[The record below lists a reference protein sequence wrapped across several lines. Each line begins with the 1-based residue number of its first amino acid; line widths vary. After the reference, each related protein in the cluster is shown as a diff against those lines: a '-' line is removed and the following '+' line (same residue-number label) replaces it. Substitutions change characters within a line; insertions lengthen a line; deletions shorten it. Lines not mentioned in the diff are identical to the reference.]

1 MLLTMLKAKLH
12 RATVTGADL
21 HYEGSIAIDRDLMD
35 LAGLLPNEQVD
46 IYNIDNGERF
56 TTYIIEGARGSKVI
70 ALNGAAARKVCV
82 GDKVII
88 AAYAQVDADEARN
101 HTPSVV
107 LLADGNEVHTAA

>member
-88 AAYAQVDADEARN
+88 AAYAQMDADEARA
-101 HTPSVV
+101 HAPAVV
-107 LLADGNEVHTAA
+107 LLGDGNEVQTAA